1 MTRELI
7 ILVADGTM
15 AAVFRA
21 FFERRFHH
29 SLACAPFDFNPTSD
43 IVHDPLNTDG
53 GVHRRCHEILRP
65 YLNTHRRAL
74 VVLDQQFGGERPA
87 EEVRGDIEHQL
98 NANGW
103 TGRAA
108 AAVID
113 PELEVLLWQ
122 DNPHV
127 ERALRYTGPSLRQ
140 FLAQDGRWPGGAA
153 KPPAP
158 KEVIQALIRTNRA
171 GPPMV
176 VYSQIARA
184 VSTVGCVDPAFH
196 CVRDALRAWFP
207 RRAGEDRDDS

>member
-1 MTRELI
+1 MTRELV

-15 AAVFRA
+15 AAVLRA
-21 FFERRFHH
+21 FFERQFHH
-29 SLACAPFDFNPTSD
+29 ALACSPFQFDPAND

-74 VVLDQQFGGERPA
+74 VVLDQQFGRERPS
-87 EEVRGDIEHQL
+87 EEVRGDIERRL
-98 NANGW
+98 NTNGW
-103 TGRAA
+103 QDRAA

-127 ERALRYTGPSLRQ
+127 ELALRHTGPSLRQ
-140 FLAQDGRWPGGAA
+140 LLAQDGRWPTGAA

-158 KEVIQALIRTNRA
+158 KEVIQALIRANRA

-176 VYSQIARA
+176 VYSRIARA
-184 VSTVGCVDPAFH
+184 VSTAGCVSPAFH
-196 CVRDALRAWFP
+196 HVRDALRAWFP
-207 RRAGEDRDDS
+207 AEGT

>member
-15 AAVFRA
+15 AAVLRA
-21 FFERRFHH
+21 FFERQFHH
-29 SLACAPFDFNPTSD
+29 SLACARFDFDPTSD
-43 IVHDPLNTDG
+43 IVYDPLNTDG
-53 GVHRRCHEILRP
+53 GVHRRCHDILRP

-74 VVLDQQFGGERPA
+74 VVLDQQFGAERPA
-87 EEVRGDIEHQL
+87 EEVRHDIELRL

-103 TGRAA
+103 AERAIA
-108 AAVID
+108 VVID

-127 ERALRYTGPSLRQ
+127 ERALRHTGPSLRQ
-140 FLAQDGRWPGGAA
+140 LLAQDGRWPLSEV
-153 KPPAP
+153 KPLAP
-158 KEVIQALIRTNRA
+158 KEVIQALIRANRA

-184 VSTVGCVDPAFH
+184 ISTTGCVDPAFH
-196 CVRDALRAWFP
+196 CVRDTLRAWFP
-207 RRAGEDRDDS
+207 VEDA